1 MVVGK
6 AEEEPAPRGE
16 GAKWGGGAEG
26 GGGAAGTN
34 RERATLNGLQVCF
47 GYNGTSGCSRD
58 NPKPN
63 VCKDGNGNHYAHVCN
78 HFDKQK
84 AAFCLQMHP
93 RHKNH

>member
-1 MVVGK
+1 M
-6 AEEEPAPRGE
+6 E
-16 GAKWGGGAEG
+16 GGQGGGA
-26 GGGAAGTN
+26 AAGTN

-58 NPKPN
+58 SPKPN
-63 VCKDGNGNHYAHVCN
+63 VCKDGNGNHYAHACN

-84 AAFCLQMHP
+84 TAFCLQMHP